1 MYELM
6 HTFKWYQSHNYMYTM
21 VKVQKS
27 KDGRY
32 TLTIP
37 VYIAEAMGLEK
48 GSQVKFRW
56 NGRSWELRKA

>member
-1 MYELM
+1 
-6 HTFKWYQSHNYMYTM
+6 MYTM

-27 KDGRY
+27 TTGRY

-48 GSQVKFRW
+48 GSQVTFRW
-56 NGRSWELRKA
+56 NGGSWELRKA